1 MPVNLLMTATP
12 ICLFGVGLF
21 YILRLRGFYLLHPI
35 RCVRLLFGGRREAGI
50 SPFRALTVALAG
62 TLGVGNIV
70 GVASALYF
78 GGAGAVFWMLVSAL
92 AAMVLKYAEIT
103 LAVRHRRTDEA
114 GQPVG
119 GAPYYME
126 DGMRGLGLPRPGR
139 LLAVVFSLLCLLNAI
154 TMGSLLQI
162 NAAASAMEEGFSVPP
177 LVTGAAVAVLAT
189 VAALGGAKRISALTE
204 KLVPFMTVGFLA
216 VCIAVLVLR
225 RERIPA
231 AILSIWED
239 ALHPKSAGAG
249 VLGYLTAGGV
259 RFGVMRGLVSNEA
272 GCGTAPMAH
281 AAADTDSPARQGL
294 FGLVEVFVDT
304 VLLCTVTALCILVSD
319 SGPAAFGED
328 VTRTAGAAFSSVLGE
343 WAGGFFALSIL
354 LFGVATVIC
363 WAHYGMTCA
372 GYLMRSP
379 RSRRTAQGVYTVL
392 LAASLTVGSVAAPSF
407 AWSLAD
413 AAIAVMTLLNL
424 LMLTVMHKEVKAE
437 TESLLSRVPTG
448 RKCISCREK
457 QPERR
462 QP

>member
-1 MPVNLLMTATP
+1 M
-12 ICLFGVGLF
+12 
-21 YILRLRGFYLLHPI
+21 
-35 RCVRLLFGGRREAGI
+35 
-50 SPFRALTVALAG
+50 
-62 TLGVGNIV
+62 
-70 GVASALYF
+70 
-78 GGAGAVFWMLVSAL
+78 
-92 AAMVLKYAEIT
+92 KK
-103 LAVRHRRTDEA
+103 
-114 GQPVG
+114 
-119 GAPYYME
+119 
-126 DGMRGLGLPRPGR
+126 LGLPRLGR
-139 LLAVVFSLLCLLNAI
+139 IFAVVFSLLCLLNAI
-154 TMGSLLQI
+154 TMGSFLQI
-162 NAAASAMEEGFSVPP
+162 NAAASAMEEGFAVPP
-177 LVTGAAVAVLAT
+177 IVTGAAVAILAT

-216 VCIAVLVLR
+216 VCIAVLFLR
-225 RERIPA
+225 RDRIPA
-231 AILSIWED
+231 ALLSIWSD
-239 ALHPKSAGAG
+239 ALRPKSAGAG
-249 VLGYLTAGGV
+249 VLGYLTAGGI
-259 RFGVMRGLVSNEA
+259 RYGVMRGLVSNEA

-328 VTRTAGAAFSSVLGE
+328 VTRTAQAAFSSVLGE

-372 GYLMRSP
+372 GYLAKGAK
-379 RSRRTAQGVYTVL
+379 SRKTAEGVYTVL
-392 LAASLTVGSVAAPSF
+392 LAASLAVGSVTAPAF

-413 AAIAVMTLLNL
+413 VAIAVMTLLNL
-424 LMLTVMHKEVKAE
+424 LILVVMHKEVKTE